1 MNIMK
6 EKLQNKYLA
15 WGLTAF
21 CVLAALLLL
30 FFAMYNSKYIIG
42 FIKKVFVILTP
53 FVYGLVIAYLMNPV
67 VTFFDEKVY
76 SKLLDKVTKKKKDY
90 KKVIRC
96 LSLITSSAIFIGC
109 LLTCLSFL
117 FPEIMKSLEMLVTNI
132 NTYLANSKDMLINLT
147 GNSEGL
153 TTFINENFSKL
164 GKFVNT
170 WIDSFVFEDMLT
182 MISNSIFGTLKFL
195 YNLIIGYIISIYV
208 LFDKE
213 KFKAQIKKL
222 LYTFFDNETINV
234 ILENI
239 RYTDRVF
246 GGFFT
251 GKLIDS
257 LIIGILCFIAMLV
270 LDMPYALIIAVIVG
284 VTNIIPY
291 FGPFIGAIPSFCL
304 IFLVS
309 PGKSIV
315 FLIFILIL
323 QQFDGNILGP
333 KILGSKT
340 GLSSFWV
347 LFSLLIFGGLFGV
360 VGMIIGV
367 PIFSI
372 LYSFVNGLI
381 KKRLKD
387 KNLPVDSKD
396 YTKLL
401 YVDQETGKL
410 IYEK

>member
-1 MNIMK
+1 MK

-30 FFAMYNSKYIIG
+30 FFAISSSHHIIG
-42 FIKKVFVILTP
+42 FCKKIFVILTP
-53 FVYGLVIAYLMNPV
+53 FIYGLVIAYIMNPV
-67 VTFFDEKVY
+67 VNFFDQKVY
-76 SKLLDKVTKKKKDY
+76 SKLIDKVTKKKKNY

-147 GNSEGL
+147 GNSEAM

-164 GKFVNT
+164 GKFVNS
-170 WIDSFVFEDMLT
+170 WIDNIVFEDMLT
-182 MISNSIFGTLKFL
+182 MISNSIFSVLKVL

-222 LYTFFDNETINV
+222 LYTFFDNETINI
-234 ILENI
+234 ILENV

-257 LIIGILCFIAMLV
+257 LIIGILCFIAMLI
-270 LDMPYALIIAVIVG
+270 LDMPYALVVAMIVG
-284 VTNIIPY
+284 ITNIIPY
-291 FGPFIGAIPSFCL
+291 FGPFIGAVPSAFL

-347 LFSLLIFGGLFGV
+347 LFSLIIFGGLFGM

-372 LYSFVNGLI
+372 LYSFVNGLV

-387 KNLPVDSKD
+387 KNLPIDSKD
-396 YTKLL
+396 YNNLL
-401 YVDQETGKL
+401 YVDEKTGKL
-410 IYEK
+410 VYEK